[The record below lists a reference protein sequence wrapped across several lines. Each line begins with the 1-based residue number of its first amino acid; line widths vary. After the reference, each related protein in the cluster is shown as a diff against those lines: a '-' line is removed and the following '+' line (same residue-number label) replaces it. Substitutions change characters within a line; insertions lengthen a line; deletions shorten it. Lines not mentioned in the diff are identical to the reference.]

1 MSTEM
6 HSTTSAHTAQPAID
20 EKSVLHRVVEG
31 THQPRDLFG
40 PTLEFLVLPEEAQN
54 EFCVLRGVI
63 PLGGSVPLHSH
74 PPTEDFFIISG
85 KTQALKQVA
94 GGYEWIEM
102 KAGDYIHV
110 PSEERHAWRNVSSEP
125 LVVLLITNARL
136 GQFFQEAGR
145 PVTGAPQPVTPEDL
159 AHFLT
164 VAAQYGHWYATPE
177 ESAAVEIRTYRVSDQ

>member
-1 MSTEM
+1 MSIEM
-6 HSTTSAHTAQPAID
+6 NSTTGAHAAHPSLD

-31 THQPRDLFG
+31 THQPLDLFG

-54 EFCVLRGVI
+54 DFCVLRGVI
-63 PLGGSVPLHSH
+63 PPGSSVPLHSH

-85 KTQALKQVA
+85 QAQALKQVP
-94 GGYEWIEM
+94 GGYEWIDG

-110 PSEERHAWRNVSSEP
+110 PSGARHAWRNVSSEP

-136 GQFFQEAGR
+136 GRFFQETGR
-145 PVTGAPQPVTPEDL
+145 PATGAPQPVTAEDL
-159 AHFLT
+159 AHHQT

-177 ESAAVEIRTYRVSDQ
+177 ESTAVGIRIYRVSDQ

>member
-31 THQPRDLFG
+31 THQPLDMFG

-54 EFCVLRGVI
+54 EFSVLRGVI
-63 PLGGSVPLHSH
+63 PPGGSVPLHSH
-74 PPTEDFFIISG
+74 PATEDFYIISG
-85 KTQALKQVA
+85 QAQALKQVP
-94 GGYEWIEM
+94 GGYEWIDG

-110 PSEERHAWRNVSSEP
+110 PNGARHGWRNVSSEP

-145 PVTGAPQPVTPEDL
+145 PVTGAPQPVTAEDL
-159 AHFLT
+159 AHFST
-164 VAAQYGHWYATPE
+164 VAAQYRHWYATPE
-177 ESAAVEIRTYRVSDQ
+177 ESAAVGIRIYRVSDQ